1 MNEQPQ
7 ATPSPAE
14 LREMTVSDL
23 LKSWPQTIPVF
34 NHHQMAC
41 PGCAVAPFYTVD
53 DAAAVYGVDPEPFAA
68 ELLAALTPE
77 RDAT

>member
-1 MNEQPQ
+1 MNDQPH
-7 ATPSPAE
+7 ATLSPAE

-23 LKSWPQTIPVF
+23 FKRWPQTIPVF
-34 NHHQMAC
+34 HRHQMAC

-68 ELLAALTPE
+68 ELLAAITPAGE
-77 RDAT
+77 AT